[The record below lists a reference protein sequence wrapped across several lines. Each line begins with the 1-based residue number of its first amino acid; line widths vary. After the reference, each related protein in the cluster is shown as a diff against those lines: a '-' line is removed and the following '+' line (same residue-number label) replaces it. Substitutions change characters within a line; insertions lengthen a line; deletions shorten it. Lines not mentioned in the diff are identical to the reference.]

1 MDLDGALEVL
11 GNMQEV
17 NLATIDGD
25 QPRVRVVTLI
35 PYEDRFW
42 ITSRTS
48 ARKMD
53 QIRANNRVE
62 INLTVGENIEGDR
75 DFGTVRATG
84 RLKIV
89 DDPTVKK
96 ELAGQMPFF
105 DMIFNSVDDPE
116 YTLMKLDLS
125 RIKVLYPYRDE
136 MATFDL

>member
-1 MDLDGALEVL
+1 MDLDGTLEIL
-11 GNMQEV
+11 GNMREV

-35 PYEDRFW
+35 PYGDQFW

-62 INLTVGENIEGDR
+62 INLTIGENIEGDR

-84 RLKIV
+84 RLGIV
-89 DDPTVKK
+89 DDPAVKR
-96 ELAGQMPFF
+96 ELAEQTPFF
-105 DMIFNSVDDPE
+105 DKIFDSVDDPE

-125 RIKVLYPYRDE
+125 RIKVLFPYRDE